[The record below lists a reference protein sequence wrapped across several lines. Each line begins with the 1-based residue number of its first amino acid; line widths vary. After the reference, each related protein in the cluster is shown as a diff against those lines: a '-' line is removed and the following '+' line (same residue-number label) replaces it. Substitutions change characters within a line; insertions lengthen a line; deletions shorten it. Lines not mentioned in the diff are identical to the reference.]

1 MKINPGKGDCGL
13 QDVRLY
19 IIVKRLSFIA
29 YLMGANDFL
38 YSGSLRGTNLTQFS
52 VTLSGLLYEPGEHW

>member
-1 MKINPGKGDCGL
+1 MNVGKGDCGL

-19 IIVKRLSFIA
+19 IIVKRLIFIS

-38 YSGSLRGTNLTQFS
+38 YCGLLRGTNLTQLS
-52 VTLSGLLYEPGEHW
+52 RTLSGLLYESGGH